1 MKNILLTF
9 RKLRKNKTVNS
20 LGIAGLVVGLVCVMY
35 IFFWVTDEISYDRFH
50 SKLDRI
56 FVVHAY
62 LEGGNEKETFSG
74 CPPAVAPALESEY
87 PEVENTC
94 RYLPPYYQFL
104 VASGDNKFMERTAIA
119 DFSLFDIFSFSFVYG
134 NKGEDNTP
142 NRVILTQTVARKYFG
157 NANPVGKVVR
167 MDNRFD
173 MTVAGVIEDIPHNS
187 SITFDAIIPIQN
199 IQTIWSNPNC
209 LTTWYNNAFTT
220 FGLLKSPD
228 GFNKIASTITLR
240 IQKEI
245 PESTNYLRAY
255 QFKDGYLYEQKHI
268 RNVKIF
274 SLIAILVLLAATL
287 NFINLSTARSS
298 KQAKET
304 GLRKTIGATR
314 FSLIRLVYS
323 DIAVI
328 CLLAFIVSI
337 TIALAGLPF
346 YNQLIGK
353 QISFTVLF
361 SFAPLAVLS
370 AVYLLTV
377 LLAGSY
383 PAFFLSSFT
392 PSQTLSSN
400 FQTTKSRGIF
410 RNSLVIIMFSISIVL
425 LTSTMII
432 SQQTRFLQK
441 MDLGFEKD
449 QLMYVSLKGKLTDQ
463 VAALKEEI
471 GRSANVLSA
480 TAVSHLPTGIG
491 NNGEGWSWEGKDVNF
506 KPLVT
511 NWSTD
516 EDLLKTFGAK
526 MVEGDYLSKDQE
538 GIVIN
543 KTFAD
548 MIGWKSF
555 TGKTLSAYGNQPR
568 ILGVVNDI
576 HFNSLAEAT
585 KPMVIYKAGPGSA
598 EYLIIKVNT
607 ENITAT
613 IDQIRKTCQTLEPA
627 FPVEYAFLN
636 DEYNQLLASEINLNK
651 LVGIFSVF
659 AVVVLCLGLLGVVIF
674 LTEQRTKE
682 IGVRKCLGET
692 VLSLSGRFI
701 KPFLV
706 SGIVASAIAMPLTW
720 LAMDRWLQ
728 SYAYRIHLSIWVF
741 ILSGVVAVAI
751 AALTVF
757 WQSWKAATRNPV
769 EALRYE

>member
-1 MKNILLTF
+1 MRNFLLTF

-20 LGIAGLVVGLVCVMY
+20 LGIAGLIVGLVCVMY
-35 IFFWVTDEISYDRFH
+35 IFFWVSDEISYDRFH
-50 SKLDRI
+50 PNLDRI

-62 LEGGNEKETFSG
+62 LEGGNEKETFRG
-74 CPPAVAPALESEY
+74 CPPAVAPALKNEY

-104 VASGDNKFMERTAIA
+104 VASGENKFIERTAIA
-119 DFSLFDIFSFSFVYG
+119 DFSLFDIFSFPFVYG
-134 NKGEDNTP
+134 DKGEDNTP
-142 NRVILTQTVARKYFG
+142 NRVILTQTSARKYFG

-187 SITFDAIIPIQN
+187 SISFDAIIPIQN
-199 IQTIWSNPNC
+199 IETIWSNANS

-228 GFNKIASTITLR
+228 GYNKIASTITRR
-240 IQKEI
+240 IQKEK

-255 QFKDGYLYEQKHI
+255 KFADGYLYEQKHI
-268 RNVKIF
+268 RDVKIF

-314 FSLIRLVYS
+314 ISLIRLIYS
-323 DIAVI
+323 DIATI
-328 CLLAFIVSI
+328 CLLAFVVSI

-346 YNQLIGK
+346 FNQLIGK
-353 QISFTVLF
+353 HISFTVLF
-361 SFAPLAVLS
+361 SFVPLAVLS
-370 AVYLLTV
+370 AVYFLTV

-400 FQTTKSRGIF
+400 FQTAKSRGIF
-410 RNSLVIIMFSISIVL
+410 RNSLVIVMFSISIIL
-425 LTSTMII
+425 LTSTLII

-449 QLMYVSLKGKLTDQ
+449 QLMYVSLKGKLNTQ

-471 GRSANVLSA
+471 GRSSNVLSA
-480 TAVSHLPTGIG
+480 TAVSQLPTGIG
-491 NNGEGWSWEGKDVNF
+491 NNGEGWSWESKDVNF

-511 NWSTD
+511 NWETD

-526 MVEGDYLSKDQE
+526 MIEGTYLSKDQK

-555 TGKTLSAYGNQPR
+555 TGKTLSDYGNQQQ
-568 ILGVVNDI
+568 ILGVINDI

-585 KPMVIYKAGPGSA
+585 KPMVIYKAGSGSA
-598 EYLIIKVNT
+598 QYLIVKVNT
-607 ENITAT
+607 KNIGSTL
-613 IDQIRKTCQTLEPA
+613 DQIRTTCQTLEPA

-651 LVGIFSVF
+651 LVGIFSAF
-659 AVVVLCLGLLGVVIF
+659 AVVVLCLGLLGVVMF

-682 IGVRKCLGET
+682 IGVRKCLGEN
-692 VLSLSGRFI
+692 VLSITQRFV
-701 KPFLV
+701 KPFLI
-706 SGIVASAIAMPLTW
+706 SGVVASVIAMPLTW

-728 SYAYRIHLSIWVF
+728 GYAYRIHLSIWIF
-741 ILSGVVAVAI
+741 ILSGIIAVGIAVV
-751 AALTVF
+751 TVL
-757 WQSWKAATRNPV
+757 WQSYKAATRNPV